1 MRIADAPDAPSLPIS
16 QWDNGPVD
24 TRETEGQMPEHVD
37 FRTGEGLSELVQLA
51 EEMAS
56 NRSILGITGAPGA
69 GKSTLSSR
77 LVDELGGRA
86 VVAGMDGFHLTNDE
100 LVRLGRRDRKGAP
113 DTFDV
118 GGYMALLRRIR
129 NEPGDIY
136 APEYQRGI
144 GHSIAGAIRVPAD
157 TPLVITE
164 GNYLLLDEGP
174 WSGVRELL
182 DEVWYV
188 EVPEE
193 LRVERLVAR
202 HIESGKDPERA
213 RAWTLGPDQANAELV
228 AQHRDRADRIITLD

>member
-1 MRIADAPDAPSLPIS
+1 
-16 QWDNGPVD
+16 
-24 TRETEGQMPEHVD
+24 MPEHHKLS
-37 FRTGEGLSELVQLA
+37 TGRGLA
-51 EEMAS
+51 EVLELADSMTSSRA
-56 NRSILGITGAPGA
+56 ILGITGAPGA

-118 GGYMALLRRIR
+118 GGYMAMLWRIR

-144 GHSIAGAIRVPAD
+144 GHSISGAIRVPAD

-213 RAWTLGPDQANAELV
+213 RAWTLGPDQTNAELV
-228 AQHRDRADRIITLD
+228 AKHRDRADRIITLE